1 MEHKKFFIPCAGSCC
16 CNLVVYL
23 QLAIF
28 LPHYLCLVFLLYHLQ
43 CYCLSRNE
51 HKHNQNHS
59 NCYPTAGS
67 KTMYE
72 LQRTIKFYMQSFMF
86 FSRTSSKSSQQSFF
100 PSLCFHLHWKKFF
113 CAKSNQKYLNIL
125 QYYSK
130 GCSLAIRDTKDPIVM
145 QIHLI
150 AKEGSI
156 RLLTVSHQR
165 NPK

>member
-1 MEHKKFFIPCAGSCC
+1 MEHKKFLIPCAGSCC

-23 QLAIF
+23 QLAVF

-51 HKHNQNHS
+51 HKHNQNYS

-86 FSRTSSKSSQQSFF
+86 FSRTSSKSSQLSFHPCAF
-100 PSLCFHLHWKKFF
+100 TCTGKNFSVPSLTKNTLIC
-113 CAKSNQKYLNIL
+113 YNIIL
-125 QYYSK
+125 K
-130 GCSLAIRDTKDPIVM
+130 AVL
-145 QIHLI
+145 
-150 AKEGSI
+150 
-156 RLLTVSHQR
+156 
-165 NPK
+165 